1 MRQFFVADVNAT
13 GELRAL
19 AEYRYEQLEQV
30 PAACELIGTMAGA
43 VWRSPEGFEVALH
56 DERPNLVLRWRAAA
70 PTAGVATVW
79 DGGTLASVSL
89 LCSGLEGD
97 ADRITLDAY
106 QRHLLHELHDTGY
119 EPAFSL
125 IHLRERPLLATIGFA
140 APDEPVDKLL
150 VALAD
155 RCFAAAFFRYL
166 SLA

>member
-1 MRQFFVADVNAT
+1 MRRFFIADVNAT

-19 AEYRYEQLEQV
+19 AEYRYEQLAQI
-30 PAACELIGTMAGA
+30 PGASDLIGTLSGG
-43 VWRSPEGFEVALH
+43 VWRTPQEFDVPLH
-56 DERPNLVLRWRAAA
+56 EERTHLVLRWRASAA
-70 PTAGVATVW
+70 TAGVATIW
-79 DGGTLASVSL
+79 DRDQLASVSL
-89 LCSGLEGD
+89 ACSGLDED

-106 QRHLLHELHDTGY
+106 QRHLLHELRDTGY

-125 IHLRERPLLATIGFA
+125 VHLRERPLLATVGFA
-140 APDEPVDKLL
+140 TPADPVDKIL

>member
-1 MRQFFVADVNAT
+1 MRRFFMADVNAT

-19 AEYRYEQLEQV
+19 AEYRYEQLEQI
-30 PAACELIGTMAGA
+30 PGAGELIGTLSGA
-43 VWRSPEGFEVALH
+43 VWRSPQEFEVPLH
-56 DERPNLVLRWRAAA
+56 EERPHLVLRWRATAA
-70 PTAGVATVW
+70 TAGVATIW
-79 DGGTLASVSL
+79 DRQVLASVSL
-89 LCSGLEGD
+89 ACSGLDED

-106 QRHLLHELHDTGY
+106 QRHLLNELRDTGY

-125 IHLRERPLLATIGFA
+125 VHLRERPLLASVGFA
-140 APDEPVDKLL
+140 TPADPTDKIL

>member
-1 MRQFFVADVNAT
+1 MRRFFIADVNAT

-19 AEYRYEQLEQV
+19 AEYKYEQLEQI
-30 PAACELIGTMAGA
+30 PGASDLIGTLSGA
-43 VWRSPEGFEVALH
+43 VWRSPQEFETPLH
-56 DERPNLVLRWRAAA
+56 EERRQLVLRWRSTAA
-70 PTAGVATVW
+70 TAGVATVW
-79 DGGTLASVSL
+79 DGKSLASVSL
-89 LCSGLEGD
+89 ACSGLDED

-106 QRHLLHELHDTGY
+106 QRHLLHELRDTGY

-125 IHLRERPLLATIGFA
+125 VHLRERPLLATMSFA
-140 APDEPVDKLL
+140 TPADPVDKLL

>member
-1 MRQFFVADVNAT
+1 MRHFYIADVTAN

-19 AEYRYEQLEQV
+19 AEYRYEQLEQI
-30 PAACELIGTMAGA
+30 PGTSDLIGTLSGA
-43 VWRSPEGFEVALH
+43 VWRSPREFQVVLH
-56 DERPNLVLRWRAAA
+56 DERPHLVLRWRATAA
-70 PTAGVATVW
+70 TAGVATVW
-79 DGGTLASVSL
+79 HRGELASVSL
-89 LCSGLEGD
+89 ACGGLDDD

-106 QRHLLHELHDTGY
+106 QRHLLSELRDTGY

-125 IHLRERPLLATIGFA
+125 IHLRERPLLATVGFLTP
-140 APDEPVDKLL
+140 PDPVDKLL

>member
-1 MRQFFVADVNAT
+1 MRRFYIADVNAT

-19 AEYRYEQLEQV
+19 AEYRYEQLEQI
-30 PAACELIGTMAGA
+30 PGASDLIGTLSGA
-43 VWRSPEGFEVALH
+43 VWRSPREFETTLH
-56 DERPNLVLRWRAAA
+56 DERSHLIMRWRATAA
-70 PTAGVATVW
+70 TAGVATTW
-79 DGGTLASVSL
+79 HRGELASVSL
-89 LCSGLEGD
+89 ACSGLDED

-106 QRHLLHELHDTGY
+106 QRHLLSELRDTGY

-125 IHLRERPLLATIGFA
+125 VHLRERPLLATVGFLTP
-140 APDEPVDKLL
+140 PDPTDQLI

>member
-1 MRQFFVADVNAT
+1 MRRFFIADVNAT

-19 AEYRYEQLEQV
+19 AEYKYEQLEQI
-30 PAACELIGTMAGA
+30 PGASDLIGTLSGA
-43 VWRSPEGFEVALH
+43 VWRSPQEFETPLH
-56 DERPNLVLRWRAAA
+56 EERRRLVLRWRSTAA
-70 PTAGVATVW
+70 TAGVATVW
-79 DGGTLASVSL
+79 DGPALASVSL
-89 LCSGLEGD
+89 ACSGLDED

-106 QRHLLHELHDTGY
+106 QRHLLHELRDTGY

-125 IHLRERPLLATIGFA
+125 VHLRERPLLATVSFA
-140 APDEPVDKLL
+140 TPADPTDKLL

>member
-1 MRQFFVADVNAT
+1 MRRFYIADVNAA

-19 AEYRYEQLEQV
+19 AEYQYEQLQQV
-30 PAACELIGTMAGA
+30 PGAAELIGTLSGA
-43 VWRSPEGFEVALH
+43 VWQSPQEFEVPLH
-56 DERPNLVLRWRAAA
+56 DERPHIALRWRASAA
-70 PTAGVATVW
+70 TAGVATVW
-79 DGGTLASVSL
+79 DGGRLASVSL
-89 LCSGLEGD
+89 ACSGLDED
-97 ADRITLDAY
+97 ADRITVDAY

-125 IHLRERPLLATIGFA
+125 VHLRERPLLASIGFA
-140 APDEPVDKLL
+140 TPTDPADRLL

>member
-1 MRQFFVADVNAT
+1 MRNFYVADVNAT

-19 AEYRYEQLEQV
+19 AEYQYGQLEQI
-30 PAACELIGTMAGA
+30 PGAADLIGLLSGA
-43 VWRSPEGFEVALH
+43 VWRSPEEFEVGLH
-56 DERPNLVLRWRAAA
+56 DERPHIIFRWRACAA
-70 PTAGVATVW
+70 TAGVATAW
-79 DGGTLASVSL
+79 DTGRLASVSL
-89 LCSGLEGD
+89 VCSGLDED

-125 IHLRERPLLATIGFA
+125 IHLRERPLLASVSFA
-140 APDEPVDKLL
+140 TPTEPADRLL

>member
-1 MRQFFVADVNAT
+1 MRHFYIADVNAT

-19 AEYRYEQLEQV
+19 AEYEYEQLIQI
-30 PAACELIGTMAGA
+30 PGAGDLIGTLSGA
-43 VWRSPEGFEVALH
+43 VWRSPKEFEVPLH
-56 DERPNLVLRWRAAA
+56 EERPHLLFRWRSSAA
-70 PTAGVATVW
+70 TAGVGTVW
-79 DGGTLASVSL
+79 DRRALASVSL
-89 LCSGLEGD
+89 ACSGLDDD

-106 QRHLLHELHDTGY
+106 QRHLLHELRDTGY

-125 IHLRERPLLATIGFA
+125 VHLRERPLLATIAFA
-140 APDEPVDKLL
+140 TPAEPVDRIL

>member
-1 MRQFFVADVNAT
+1 MRRFFVADVNAT

-19 AEYRYEQLEQV
+19 AEYKYEQLEQI
-30 PAACELIGTMAGA
+30 PGASDLIGTLSGA
-43 VWRSPEGFEVALH
+43 VWRSPLEFEVALH
-56 DERPNLVLRWRAAA
+56 EERRHLVLRWRAAA
-70 PTAGVATVW
+70 ATAGVATVW
-79 DGGTLASVSL
+79 DHKHLASVSL
-89 LCSGLEGD
+89 ACSGLDED

-106 QRHLLHELHDTGY
+106 QRHLLHELRDTGY

-125 IHLRERPLLATIGFA
+125 VHLRERPLLATVGFA
-140 APDEPVDKLL
+140 TPADPIDQLL

>member
-1 MRQFFVADVNAT
+1 MRRFFMADVNAT
-13 GELRAL
+13 GELRTL
-19 AEYRYEQLEQV
+19 AEYRYEQLELI
-30 PAACELIGTMAGA
+30 PGAADLLGTLSGA
-43 VWRSPEGFEVALH
+43 VWRSPEEFEVPLH
-56 DERPNLVLRWRAAA
+56 LERRHLVLRWRASAA
-70 PTAGVATVW
+70 TAGVATVW
-79 DGGTLASVSL
+79 DRKVLASVSL
-89 LCSGLEGD
+89 ACSGLDDD

-125 IHLRERPLLATIGFA
+125 LHLRERPLLATVGFA
-140 APDEPVDKLL
+140 APPDPTDRIL